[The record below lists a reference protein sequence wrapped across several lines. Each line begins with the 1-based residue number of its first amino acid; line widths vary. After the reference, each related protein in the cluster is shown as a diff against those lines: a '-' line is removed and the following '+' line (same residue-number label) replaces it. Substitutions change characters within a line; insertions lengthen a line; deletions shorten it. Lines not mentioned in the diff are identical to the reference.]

1 MEVDWLII
9 LGLQVVVWQFFTI
22 KVWELG
28 IVEPKTHGT

>member
-28 IVEPKTHGT
+28 IV

>member
-9 LGLQVVVWQFFTI
+9 LGLQVVGWQFFTI

-28 IVEPKTHGT
+28 IVECETHGT